1 MVVDPLDRPIL
12 SYIRGQFIVLDEDI
26 DVANAV
32 RDMHSRRDEIIIVTK
47 DARPVGVVTDTDIL
61 DKVVMKGEDSDQ
73 ILLKSIMSS
82 PVISLSANGTVR
94 QALELMRVN
103 AIKHI
108 PVTDNIKIYGII
120 TQEELANAIRTSVL
134 ERKFRSYRAAI
145 REHYKPII
153 GNLGF
158 IMQFAGILLV
168 APAFLATMLN
178 EAVSATGI
186 FLGLTCMFAAG
197 FALNAYGEKTPLNLR
212 QASILIVFSFV
223 LLSLFGSIPYMYV
236 NPFWN
241 KIDALSLFVNSFF
254 ESASGF
260 TTTGLSMIT
269 QPENLPQSFVL
280 YRSYTQWVG
289 GLSFVYLVMMLFY
302 PERKLIHMRGMIGG
316 GILRS
321 KQLIITISIIF
332 SIYTVLL
339 STLLYFLGDI
349 NNIQD
354 VALIF
359 STVTGGGFVPTSTYV
374 VVENAQQLL
383 VLMAGMIISALPF
396 AFHYAI
402 FSKEVHTT
410 KLRPEVFV
418 YIGIILIS
426 IPIFNILLSHPIIPS
441 SSSLE
446 WLTSAFHIVSAS
458 TSAGFQ
464 FISIPPI
471 SFQAKILL
479 IILMLVGGTAFST
492 AGGIKVGRL
501 LQIFHKL
508 TKRKTSIDTANRSIS
523 SVSSRYNKL
532 YIGYEERA
540 EKLRADKT
548 FRESLHVILLFVL
561 LSFITGAVL
570 SYFAERNFIDS
581 LFESVSALT
590 TTGITTGITSLNLDL
605 VSKTFLIINMIVG
618 RFEIIPIF
626 YIFLGILEKYSKGK
640 GIAFDITSISKITK
654 LKSKMQKKKISNLK
668 DSINDPSRSWKDKRR

>member
-1 MVVDPLDRPIL
+1 MITFYYSIRRLVNYTVKMVADPLDRSIL
-12 SYIRGQFIVLDEDI
+12 SYIHGQFIVLDEDVN
-26 DVANAV
+26 VAMAV
-32 RDMHSRRDEIIIVTK
+32 RDMHSRRAEIIIVTK
-47 DARPVGVVTDTDIL
+47 DNRPVGVVTDSDIL

-82 PVISLSANGTVR
+82 PVISLSAKGTVR
-94 QALELMRVN
+94 QALELMRLN
-103 AIKHI
+103 TIKHI
-108 PVTDNIKIYGII
+108 PVTDNIKIFGIV

-134 ERKFRSYRAAI
+134 ERTFRSYRAVI
-145 REHYKPII
+145 RDHYKPVI

-158 IMQFAGILLV
+158 VMQFAGILLF
-168 APAFLATMLN
+168 APAFLATILN
-178 EAVSATGI
+178 ETVSATGI
-186 FLGLTCMFAAG
+186 FLGLTFMFATG
-197 FALNAYGEKTPLNLR
+197 FALNAYGEKAPLNLR
-212 QASILIVFSFV
+212 QASMLIVSSFI

-241 KIDALSLFVNSFF
+241 EIDPLSLFVNSFF

-302 PERKLIHMRGMIGG
+302 PERKLIHMRGIIGG
-316 GILRS
+316 GTLRS
-321 KQLIITISIIF
+321 KQLIITISVIF
-332 SIYTVLL
+332 SIYTALL
-339 STLLYFLGDI
+339 SMLLYFLGDI

-354 VALIF
+354 VALIL

-396 AFHYAI
+396 ALHFAI
-402 FSKEVHTT
+402 FSKEEHTT

-426 IPIFNILLSHPIIPS
+426 ILIFTILLSAPI

-446 WLTSAFHIVSAS
+446 WLVSAFHIVSVS
-458 TSAGFQ
+458 TTSGFQ
-464 FISIPPI
+464 FINISSI

-501 LQIFHKL
+501 LQIVHTL
-508 TKRKTSIDTANRSIS
+508 TNRKTSMDTANRSIS

-532 YIGYEERA
+532 YISYEERA
-540 EKLRADKT
+540 EKLRANKA
-548 FRESLHVILLFVL
+548 FRESLLVISLFVL

-570 SYFAERNFIDS
+570 SYFAEKNFIDS

-590 TTGITTGITSLNLDL
+590 TTGITTGITTLNLDL
-605 VSKTFLIINMIVG
+605 VSKTFLIINMISG
-618 RFEIIPIF
+618 RFEIIAIF
-626 YIFLGILEKYSKGK
+626 YIFFGILEKYGKGR
-640 GIAFDITSISKITK
+640 GIAFDITSVSKITK
-654 LKSKMQKKKISNLK
+654 LKSKMQNKKIY
-668 DSINDPSRSWKDKRR
+668 

>member
-1 MVVDPLDRPIL
+1 MVADPLDRSIL
-12 SYIRGQFIVLDEDI
+12 SYIHGQFIVLDEDVN
-26 DVANAV
+26 VAMAV
-32 RDMHSRRDEIIIVTK
+32 RDMHSRRAEIIIVTK
-47 DARPVGVVTDTDIL
+47 DNRPVGVVTDSDIL

-82 PVISLSANGTVR
+82 PVISLSAKGTVR

-103 AIKHI
+103 TIKHI
-108 PVTDNIKIYGII
+108 PVTDNIKIFGIV

-134 ERKFRSYRAAI
+134 ERTFRSYRAVI
-145 REHYKPII
+145 RDHYKPVI

-158 IMQFAGILLV
+158 VMQFAGILLF
-168 APAFLATMLN
+168 APAFLATILN
-178 EAVSATGI
+178 ETVSATGI
-186 FLGLTCMFAAG
+186 FLGLTFMFAAG
-197 FALNAYGEKTPLNLR
+197 FALNAYGEKAPLNLR
-212 QASILIVFSFV
+212 QASMLIVSSFI

-241 KIDALSLFVNSFF
+241 EIDPLSLFVNSFF

-316 GILRS
+316 GTLRS
-321 KQLIITISIIF
+321 KQLIITISVIF
-332 SIYTVLL
+332 SIYTALL
-339 STLLYFLGDI
+339 SMLLYFLGDI

-354 VALIF
+354 VALIL

-396 AFHYAI
+396 ALHFAI
-402 FSKEVHTT
+402 FSKEEHTT

-426 IPIFNILLSHPIIPS
+426 ILIFTILLSAPI

-446 WLTSAFHIVSAS
+446 WLVSAFHIVSVS
-458 TSAGFQ
+458 TTSGFQ
-464 FISIPPI
+464 FINISSI

-501 LQIFHKL
+501 LQIVHTL
-508 TKRKTSIDTANRSIS
+508 TNRKTSMDTANRSIS

-532 YIGYEERA
+532 YISYEERA
-540 EKLRADKT
+540 EKLRANKA
-548 FRESLHVILLFVL
+548 FRESLLVISLFVL

-570 SYFAERNFIDS
+570 SYFAEKNFIDS

-590 TTGITTGITSLNLDL
+590 TTGITTGITTLNLDL
-605 VSKTFLIINMIVG
+605 VSKTFLIINMISG
-618 RFEIIPIF
+618 RFEIIAIF
-626 YIFLGILEKYSKGK
+626 YIFFGILEKYGKGR
-640 GIAFDITSISKITK
+640 GIAFDITTVSKITK
-654 LKSKMQKKKISNLK
+654 LKSKMQNKKIY
-668 DSINDPSRSWKDKRR
+668 

>member
-1 MVVDPLDRPIL
+1 MVVDPLDRSIL
-12 SYIRGQFIVLDEDI
+12 SYIHGQFIVLDEDVN
-26 DVANAV
+26 VAMAV
-32 RDMHSRRDEIIIVTK
+32 RDMHSQRAEMIIVTK
-47 DARPVGVVTDTDIL
+47 DMRPVGVVTDSDIL

-82 PVISLSANGTVR
+82 PVISLSAKGTVR

-103 AIKHI
+103 TIKHI
-108 PVTDNIKIYGII
+108 PVTDNIKIFGIV

-134 ERKFRSYRAAI
+134 ERTFRSYRAVI
-145 REHYKPII
+145 RDHYKPVI

-168 APAFLATMLN
+168 APAFLATILN
-178 EAVSATGI
+178 ETVSATGI
-186 FLGLTCMFAAG
+186 FLGLTFMFAAG
-197 FALNAYGEKTPLNLR
+197 FALNAYGEKAPLSLR
-212 QASILIVFSFV
+212 QASMLIVSSFI

-241 KIDALSLFVNSFF
+241 EIDPLSLFVNSFF

-316 GILRS
+316 GTLRS
-321 KQLIITISIIF
+321 KQLIITISVIF
-332 SIYTVLL
+332 SIYTAVL

-354 VALIF
+354 VALIL
-359 STVTGGGFVPTSTYV
+359 STVTGGGFVPISTYV

-396 AFHYAI
+396 ALHYAI

-426 IPIFNILLSHPIIPS
+426 IPIFTILLSAPIT
-441 SSSLE
+441 SSLE
-446 WLTSAFHIVSAS
+446 WLVSAFHIVSVS
-458 TSAGFQ
+458 TNSGFQ
-464 FISIPPI
+464 FINISSI

-501 LQIFHKL
+501 LQIVHKL
-508 TKRKTSIDTANRSIS
+508 TKRKTSMDTANRSIS

-532 YIGYEERA
+532 YISYEERA
-540 EKLRADKT
+540 EKLRANKA
-548 FRESLHVILLFVL
+548 FRESLLVISLFVL

-570 SYFAERNFIDS
+570 SYFAEKNFIDS

-605 VSKTFLIINMIVG
+605 VSKTFLIINMISG
-618 RFEIIPIF
+618 RFEIIAIF
-626 YIFLGILEKYSKGK
+626 YIFYGILEKYGKGR
-640 GIAFDITSISKITK
+640 GIAFDITTVSKITK
-654 LKSKMQKKKISNLK
+654 LKSKMQKKKIY
-668 DSINDPSRSWKDKRR
+668 

>member
-1 MVVDPLDRPIL
+1 MITFYYSIRTLVNYKVKMVADPLDRSIL
-12 SYIRGQFIVLDEDI
+12 SYIHGQFIVLDQ
-26 DVANAV
+26 DVNVAMAV
-32 RDMHSRRDEIIIVTK
+32 RDMHSRRAELIIVTK
-47 DARPVGVVTDTDIL
+47 DIRPVGVVTDSDIL

-82 PVISLSANGTVR
+82 PVISLSAKGTVR

-103 AIKHI
+103 TIKHI
-108 PVTDNIKIYGII
+108 PVTDNIKIFGIV

-134 ERKFRSYRAAI
+134 ERTFRSYRAVI
-145 REHYKPII
+145 RDHYKPVI

-158 IMQFAGILLV
+158 VMQFAGILLV
-168 APAFLATMLN
+168 APAFLATILN
-178 EAVSATGI
+178 ETVSATGI
-186 FLGLTCMFAAG
+186 FLGLTFMFAAG
-197 FALNAYGEKTPLNLR
+197 FALNAYGEKAPLNLR
-212 QASILIVFSFV
+212 QASMLIVSSFI

-241 KIDALSLFVNSFF
+241 EIDPLSLFVNSFF

-269 QPENLPQSFVL
+269 HPENLPQSFVF

-316 GILRS
+316 GTLRS
-321 KQLIITISIIF
+321 KQLIITISVIF
-332 SIYTVLL
+332 SIYTALL

-354 VALIF
+354 VALIL

-426 IPIFNILLSHPIIPS
+426 IPIFIILLSSHIT
-441 SSSLE
+441 SSLE
-446 WLTSAFHIVSAS
+446 WLISAFHIVSAS
-458 TSAGFQ
+458 TNTGFQ
-464 FISIPPI
+464 FINISSI

-501 LQIFHKL
+501 LQIVHTL
-508 TKRKTSIDTANRSIS
+508 TNRKTSMDTANRSIS

-532 YIGYEERA
+532 YISYAERA
-540 EKLRADKT
+540 EELRANKA
-548 FRESLHVILLFVL
+548 FRESLLVISLFVL

-590 TTGITTGITSLNLDL
+590 TTGITTGITTLNLDL
-605 VSKTFLIINMIVG
+605 VSKTFLIINMIAG
-618 RFEIIPIF
+618 RFEIIAIF
-626 YIFLGILEKYSKGK
+626 YIFFGILEKYGKGK
-640 GIAFDITSISKITK
+640 GIAFDITSVSRITK
-654 LKSKMQKKKISNLK
+654 LKSNMHKKKIY
-668 DSINDPSRSWKDKRR
+668 

>member
-1 MVVDPLDRPIL
+1 MITFYYSIRTLVNYKVKMVADPLDRSIL
-12 SYIRGQFIVLDEDI
+12 SYIHGQFIVLDEDVN
-26 DVANAV
+26 VAIAV
-32 RDMHSRRDEIIIVTK
+32 RDMHSRRAELIIVTK
-47 DARPVGVVTDTDIL
+47 DIRPVGVVTDSDIL

-82 PVISLSANGTVR
+82 PIISLSAKGTVR

-103 AIKHI
+103 TIKHI
-108 PVTDNIKIYGII
+108 PVTDNIKIFGIV

-134 ERKFRSYRAAI
+134 ERTFRSYRAVI
-145 REHYKPII
+145 RDHYKPVI

-158 IMQFAGILLV
+158 VMQFAGILLV
-168 APAFLATMLN
+168 APAFLATILN
-178 EAVSATGI
+178 ETVSATGI
-186 FLGLTCMFAAG
+186 FLGLTFMFAAG
-197 FALNAYGEKTPLNLR
+197 FALNAYGEKAPLNLR
-212 QASILIVFSFV
+212 QASMLIVSSFI

-241 KIDALSLFVNSFF
+241 EIDPLSLFVNSFF

-269 QPENLPQSFVL
+269 HPENLPQSFVL

-316 GILRS
+316 GMLRS
-321 KQLIITISIIF
+321 KQLIITISVIF

-354 VALIF
+354 VALILG
-359 STVTGGGFVPTSTYV
+359 TVTGGGFVPTSTYV

-383 VLMAGMIISALPF
+383 ILMAGMIISALPF

-426 IPIFNILLSHPIIPS
+426 IPIFIILLSSHIT
-441 SSSLE
+441 SSLE
-446 WLTSAFHIVSAS
+446 WLISAFHIVSAS
-458 TSAGFQ
+458 TNTGFQ
-464 FISIPPI
+464 FINISSI

-501 LQIFHKL
+501 LQIVHTL
-508 TKRKTSIDTANRSIS
+508 TNRKTSMDTANRSIS

-532 YIGYEERA
+532 YISYEERA
-540 EKLRADKT
+540 EKLRANKA
-548 FRESLHVILLFVL
+548 FRESLLVISLFVL

-581 LFESVSALT
+581 LFESVSAVT
-590 TTGITTGITSLNLDL
+590 TTGITTGITTLNLDL
-605 VSKTFLIINMIVG
+605 VSKTFLIINMIAG
-618 RFEIIPIF
+618 RFEIIAIF
-626 YIFLGILEKYSKGK
+626 YIFFGILEKYGKGK
-640 GIAFDITSISKITK
+640 GIAFDITSVSRITK
-654 LKSKMQKKKISNLK
+654 LKSKMQNKKIY
-668 DSINDPSRSWKDKRR
+668 